1 MKYFLAGLA
10 MILSFQ
16 VARGQDLKAPL
27 AWEYYNNREY
37 EKAAPLFLQMYEK
50 NNIRTYLTYYVNCLL
65 ETRDYDT
72 AIKALRKAIRET
84 REINLYVDLGYVY
97 ETSGDPVKAQDCY
110 KEPLKEFPQSVAGI
124 ASLGNTYLNY
134 VQTTYAEMTY
144 ELGRKILGNPEE
156 FRMEMANVYFAQRKF
171 TAMLDEYFGLILN
184 QPQYLPTV
192 QAMIL
197 NALNHD
203 VDQTL
208 LLLTREKCYT
218 SIQQL
223 PGVSVYYEML
233 IWVLVE
239 EKNYTEAVD
248 QTIAMVRRDHSSG
261 DKILQIARISVDGGD
276 LDAALKAYHS
286 LIDPGPGSQVPA
298 QPGRSFSANSL
309 YRTARIE
316 YLLTLS
322 ESKKLN
328 PEADT
333 ETWRKLTED
342 FGLALNELGRT
353 AETGQLFLELARIRA
368 DYLADYQEALRILDE
383 ALSLPGSQPGFRAES
398 LLLKGDILLSSGDPW
413 EATFTYSMV
422 DMENPDNP
430 AGSTARLRKAQ
441 LAWYTGDI
449 PWAMALLDVLKGST
463 SKPIANDAFELSLL
477 IRENQSDTDTL
488 QFFLKELASID
499 YLIFRKKFKEA
510 LVKADSVLQETGSE
524 EPVRDDI
531 LYKKGRILFALGY
544 TDQAVRVLEELTD
557 RYRYDYWG
565 HKALYELGC
574 FYQDQLRNSE
584 KATGLFEDFIAE
596 FPNSFYFLDARDRL
610 KVLISNAL

>member
-1 MKYFLAGLA
+1 MKYFLVGLA
-10 MILSFQ
+10 LILSFQ
-16 VARGQDLKAPL
+16 IARGQDLKAPL
-27 AWEYYNNREY
+27 AWEYYNNREF

-65 ETRDYDT
+65 ETRDYET

-84 REINLYVDLGYVY
+84 REISLYVDLGFVY
-97 ETSGDPVKAQDCY
+97 ETSGDPAKAQDCY
-110 KEPLKEFPQSVAGI
+110 KEPLKQFPQSASGI

-144 ELGRKILGNPEE
+144 ELGRKVLGNSEE

-171 TAMLDEYFGLILN
+171 SAMLDEYFGLILN

-203 VDQTL
+203 VDQNL
-208 LLLTREKCYT
+208 LQLTREKCLS

-223 PGVSVYYEML
+223 PGVSAFYEML
-233 IWVLVE
+233 IWVLTQ
-239 EKNYTEAVD
+239 EKNYMEAVD
-248 QTIAMVRRDHSSG
+248 QTIAMERRDRSSG
-261 DKILQIARISVDGGD
+261 ERTLQIARISVDGGD
-276 LDAALKAYHS
+276 LDAALKAYQS
-286 LIDPGPGSQVPA
+286 LISNTPTSQVPA
-298 QPGRSFSANSL
+298 QPGRALSASSL

-322 ESKKLN
+322 ESRKMNPDTNPDNWIKLSD
-328 PEADT
+328 EFRMAIT
-333 ETWRKLTED
+333 
-342 FGLALNELGRT
+342 ELGRT
-353 AETGQLFLELARIRA
+353 VETGQLFLELARIKA
-368 DYLADYQEALRILDE
+368 DYLADYQDALKILDE
-383 ALSLPGSQPGFRAES
+383 ALLIPGNQPGFRADN
-398 LLLKGDILLSSGDPW
+398 LLLRGDILLSSGDPW
-413 EATFTYSMV
+413 EATFAYSMV

-430 AGSTARLRKAQ
+430 AGSAARLRKAQ

-449 PWAMALLDVLKGST
+449 PWAVTLLDVLKGST

-477 IRENQSDTDTL
+477 IRENQSSTDSSQL
-488 QFFLKELASID
+488 FLKELASID
-499 YLIFRKKFKEA
+499 YLIFRKKLKEA
-510 LVKADSVLQETGSE
+510 LVKADSTLQVTAQE

-531 LYKKGRILFALGY
+531 LYKKSIILLDLDY
-544 TDQAVRVLEELTD
+544 KDQAIRVMEELTD

-574 FYQDQLRNSE
+574 LYQDQLHKPQ
-584 KATGLFEDFIAE
+584 KAKDLFEAFIIE

-610 KVLISNAL
+610 RELISQNQ